1 MNRLSNEHVDR
12 IARSVVG
19 KLVLWL
25 LVILVGVWVAP
36 LVPVALISPAREV

>member
-1 MNRLSNEHVDR
+1 MNRVSDEDVDR
-12 IARSVVG
+12 IARGVVG
-19 KLVLWL
+19 KLMVRL